1 MESIKFD
8 LISVL
13 AVMTLS
19 LCVIHALPMDVLEDV
34 ASLPYCTKPTNLSVA
49 DDIPS
54 KTYAELNK
62 AMKTL
67 NDSCVSE
74 HKLVSVTK

>member
-1 MESIKFD
+1 M
-8 LISVL
+8 LPAVL
-13 AVMTLS
+13 KLS
-19 LCVIHALPMDVLEDV
+19 
-34 ASLPYCTKPTNLSVA
+34 YCTKPTNLSVA

-62 AMKTL
+62 DMKTL

-74 HKLVSVTK
+74 H

>member
-1 MESIKFD
+1 MESIKFN

-13 AVMTLS
+13 AVITLL
-19 LCVIHALPMDVLEDV
+19 LCGIHALPMNVTEDV

-49 DDIPS
+49 DEIPR

-62 AMKTL
+62 AMRT
-67 NDSCVSE
+67 
-74 HKLVSVTK
+74 